1 VAVRLLTETKP
12 RRRILEAKVRQALDT
27 VIELLTHGTGK
38 AMCES
43 IEDAS
48 TVRLGFTGVLEFA
61 RKVTCRIKVIAV
73 PGGFHGVSLGA
84 LAATADSRKRMGPA
98 TPLAWRQ
105 RTSELP
111 AAPRGRIA
119 RCASSWCSTA
129 PRRRR
134 GTTAT
139 LVRST

>member
-1 VAVRLLTETKP
+1 VAVQLLTETKP
-12 RRRILEAKVRQALDT
+12 RRRILEPKVRQDT
-27 VIELLTHGTGK
+27 VIELLEHGPEK
-38 AMCES
+38 ATCES
-43 IEDAS
+43 IEGTS
-48 TVRLGFTGVLEFA
+48 TVRLEFTEVLELA
-61 RKVTCRIKVIAV
+61 RKLTGRTKVIAV

-84 LAATADSRKRMGPA
+84 LAGTANSSKRMGPA
-98 TPLAWRQ
+98 MPLPRRQ

-111 AAPRGRIA
+111 AAPRGCTA

-139 LVRST
+139 LVRSA

>member
-12 RRRILEAKVRQALDT
+12 RRRFLEAKVRQALDT
-27 VIELLTHGTGK
+27 VIELLRHGTGK

-43 IEDAS
+43 TEDTS

-73 PGGFHGVSLGA
+73 PGEFHCVSLGA

-98 TPLAWRQ
+98 MPLAWRQ
-105 RTSELP
+105 RTSELS
-111 AAPRGRIA
+111 AAARGRVA
-119 RCASSWCSTA
+119 GCVCSWCSA
-129 PRRRR
+129 VPRWRR
-134 GTTAT
+134 GMRAT
-139 LVRST
+139 LVRSA